1 MPTVEVEPKDL
12 KALLGLELPKK
23 VEELDDMLAYV
34 KGEVKYLDEQEI
46 HIEIKDSNRADV
58 WSVEGLARALR
69 GFLNLER
76 GLKNYPID
84 GSSGV
89 NIHADSKLKNIR
101 PYIGC
106 AILKNINLTDM
117 MIRGAMRLQDK
128 LDQTY
133 GRNRRRTSIGL
144 YDFDLIDPPLSY
156 SVAKPTQV
164 SFVPLGFDEKMTLK
178 EILEK
183 HPKGVEY
190 GHIVRSHTVWPLLS
204 DSKDKVLS
212 FPPIIN
218 SNDLGRI
225 TENTRNVLIEVTGT
239 SYETVLNTLNMM
251 AISLADRGGKIFT
264 AKVYYPYKDL
274 TEAITPQ
281 LEAKTLRIN
290 LADINRL
297 FGFKLTPR
305 EVTELLEKARYGIS
319 KTGKNSI
326 VVKIPCYRI
335 DIMHPVDIA
344 EDIAI
349 AYGYNKIKPRWQ
361 RLPTTGGISPQAQF
375 CDLVREIMIGL
386 GFQEILTFTMTNPDT
401 LQTKMNNK
409 LGKVVKIANP
419 KMATSNCLRN
429 WLLPSFMEFLSHNT
443 HVEYPQKIFE
453 VGYAVVLDETEETR
467 TRDVTKLVCV
477 TTHPNA
483 NFTEIKSCL
492 EALFLNLGL
501 KRWKTRETTHPSFIL
516 GRAVTIYFKNREIGI
531 MGEIHPQVLN
541 NFELKNPASAF
552 EISLEEIM

>member
-1 MPTVEVEPKDL
+1 MPTIEAERKDFE
-12 KALLGLELPKK
+12 ALLGLELPKD
-23 VEELDDMLAYV
+23 VEELNDMLAYV

-46 HIEIKDSNRADV
+46 HVEVKDSNRADL

-76 GLKNYPID
+76 GLKDYPIA

-89 NIHADSKLKNIR
+89 EVHVDSKLKNIR

-106 AILKNINLTDM
+106 AIVKGIKFTDM

-144 YDFDLIDPPLSY
+144 YDFDLISPSLRY
-156 SVAKPTQV
+156 SVAKPKQV
-164 SFVPLGFDEKMTLK
+164 SFVPLDFGEKMTLK

-183 HPKGVEY
+183 HPKGIEY
-190 GHIVRSHTVWPLLS
+190 GHIVRPHAVWPLLS
-204 DSKDKVLS
+204 DSKDNVLS

-225 TENTRNVLIEVTGT
+225 TENTHNVLIEVTGT

-251 AISLADRGGKIFT
+251 VTSLADRSGKIFT
-264 AKVYYPYKDL
+264 AKVHYPYK
-274 TEAITPQ
+274 ERRNAVTPQ
-281 LEAKTLRIN
+281 LETKTMRID
-290 LADINRL
+290 LADMNKL
-297 FGFKLTPR
+297 FGFKLTPK
-305 EVTELLEKARYGIS
+305 EATELLGKARYEIGKIQ
-319 KTGKNSI
+319 KNSI
-326 VVKIPCYRI
+326 TVKIPCYRI

-349 AYGYNKIKPRWQ
+349 AYGFNKIEPRWQ
-361 RLPTTGGISPQAQF
+361 RLPTMGGISPHAQL
-375 CDLVREIMIGL
+375 CDLVREIMVGL
-386 GFQEILTFTMTNPDT
+386 GFQEILTFTMINPET
-401 LQTKMNNK
+401 LQTKMNK
-409 LGKVVKIANP
+409 KREKVVEIANP
-419 KMATSNCLRN
+419 RMVTFTCLRN
-429 WLLPSFMEFLSHNT
+429 WLLPSLMEFLSHNT

-453 VGYAVVLDETEETR
+453 VGYVVVFDGKRETK
-467 TRDVTKLVCV
+467 TRDVTKLACV

-492 EALFLNLGL
+492 EALFLNMGL
-501 KRWKTRETTHPSFIL
+501 KQWRIRETTHPSFIL
-516 GRAVTIYFKNREIGI
+516 GRTVTIHFKDREIGI
-531 MGEIHPQVLN
+531 VGEIHPQVLN
-541 NFELKNPASAF
+541 KFELKNPAGAF
-552 EISLEEIM
+552 EINLEEIM

>member
-1 MPTVEVEPKDL
+1 MPTIEVERKDFE
-12 KALLGLELPKK
+12 ALLGLELPKDI
-23 VEELDDMLAYV
+23 EELNDMLAYV

-46 HIEIKDSNRADV
+46 HVEVKDSNRADL

-76 GLKNYPID
+76 GLKDYPIA

-89 NIHADSKLKNIR
+89 EVHVDSRLKNIR

-106 AILKNINLTDM
+106 AIVKGIKFTDM

-144 YDFDLIDPPLSY
+144 YDYDLISPPLRY
-156 SVAKPTQV
+156 SVAKPKQV
-164 SFVPLGFDEKMTLK
+164 SFVPLGFDEKMTLE

-183 HPKGVEY
+183 HPKGIEY
-190 GHIVRSHTVWPLLS
+190 GHIVRPHAAWPLLS
-204 DSKDKVLS
+204 DSKDNVLS
-212 FPPIIN
+212 FPPVIN

-251 AISLADRGGKIFT
+251 ATSLADRGGIIFT
-264 AKVYYPYKDL
+264 TKVHYPYKKL
-274 TEAITPQ
+274 RNAVTPQ
-281 LEAKTLRIN
+281 LETKSMRLD
-290 LADINRL
+290 LADMNKL
-297 FGFKLTPR
+297 FGFRITPK
-305 EVTELLEKARYGIS
+305 EAAELLGNARYGVG
-319 KTGKNSI
+319 KTQKEGI

-349 AYGYNKIKPRWQ
+349 AYGYNKIEPRWQ
-361 RLPTTGGISPQAQF
+361 RLPTTGSISSQTQF
-375 CDLVREIMIGL
+375 CDFAREIMVGL
-386 GFQEILTFTMTNPDT
+386 GFQEILTFTMTSPET
-401 LQTKMNNK
+401 LQTKMNK
-409 LGKVVKIANP
+409 KREKVVEIANP
-419 KMATSNCLRN
+419 KMVTFTCLRN
-429 WLLPSFMEFLSHNT
+429 WLLPSLMEFLSHNT

-453 VGYAVVLDETEETR
+453 VGYAVVFDEKTETK
-467 TRDVTKLVCV
+467 TRDVTKLACV

-492 EALFLNLGL
+492 EALFLNMGM
-501 KRWKTRETTHPSFIL
+501 KQWKIRETAHPSFIP
-516 GRAVTIYFKNREIGI
+516 GRTATIHCKDREIGI
-531 MGEIHPQVLN
+531 TGEIHPQVLN
-541 NFELKNPASAF
+541 NFELKNPAGAF